1 MLFLAESWV
10 LIGRW
15 FVSETES
22 WAFDGLCPFRPA
34 QDDTTVQYGINDKSL
49 AEHSSLSFAP
59 AHPPKLRSS
68 FNDTHNTIVV
78 SGLWFVQFFSP
89 CCASQ
94 VLLDEIRHHGL
105 QQPSKLRKATW
116 RQSLGGC
123 KMELMES
130 TCWQNLAPCRVKLAG
145 KTMITEISLNGAWDG
160 ASFGDLQG
168 IRMDQMGKNRTEPGR
183 AFGPSGLIHRSGLEL
198 FDLNFLGVK
207 MNAEHAL
214 ELQVRHCKYVKDLSK
229 IQQHALASWKGWS
242 PER

>member
-1 MLFLAESWV
+1 
-10 LIGRW
+10 
-15 FVSETES
+15 
-22 WAFDGLCPFRPA
+22 
-34 QDDTTVQYGINDKSL
+34 
-49 AEHSSLSFAP
+49 
-59 AHPPKLRSS
+59 
-68 FNDTHNTIVV
+68 
-78 SGLWFVQFFSP
+78 
-89 CCASQ
+89 
-94 VLLDEIRHHGL
+94 
-105 QQPSKLRKATW
+105 
-116 RQSLGGC
+116 
-123 KMELMES
+123 MES